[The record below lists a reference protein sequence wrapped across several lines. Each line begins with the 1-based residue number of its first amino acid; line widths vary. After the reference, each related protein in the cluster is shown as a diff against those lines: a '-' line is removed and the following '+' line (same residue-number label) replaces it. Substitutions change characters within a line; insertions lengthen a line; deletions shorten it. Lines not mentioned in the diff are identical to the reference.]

1 YTLMEVCGTHTMN
14 IYRYGI
20 RRLLPENIRLIAGP
34 GCPVCVTPACT
45 VAQALAIAG
54 LPATILV
61 SFGDML
67 RVPADGKNL
76 LQARAEGADVR
87 MALSPLDAL
96 AIAEE
101 HPRQE
106 VVFLAVGFETTAPL
120 TAATGQMAL
129 ERKLNNFSLL
139 AAHKT
144 MPRALKAL
152 FSSSSLVDGLLCPG
166 HVAAITGADYF
177 KFVPDILGK
186 PAAVAGF
193 EPEEILLAI
202 RALLLQLEWGQPR
215 LDNCYRRAVSEA
227 GNSRAMAVM
236 KQVYQPCDA
245 LWRGLGELPGSGLEI
260 RPEYQNLDAQKRF
273 TLEVEAIADNPDC
286 CCGQIL
292 QGRMQPEDCPLFAK
306 VCTPE
311 HPEGACMVS
320 AEGGCA
326 AAYRYGEQ
334 VD

>member
-1 YTLMEVCGTHTMN
+1 
-14 IYRYGI
+14 
-20 RRLLPENIRLIAGP
+20 
-34 GCPVCVTPACT
+34 
-45 VAQALAIAG
+45 
-54 LPATILV
+54 
-61 SFGDML
+61 
-67 RVPADGKNL
+67 
-76 LQARAEGADVR
+76 
-87 MALSPLDAL
+87 
-96 AIAEE
+96 
-101 HPRQE
+101 
-106 VVFLAVGFETTAPL
+106 
-120 TAATGQMAL
+120 
-129 ERKLNNFSLL
+129 
-139 AAHKT
+139 
-144 MPRALKAL
+144 
-152 FSSSSLVDGLLCPG
+152 
-166 HVAAITGADYF
+166 GADYF